1 MRRPSIARRI
11 ALIAAAAAAVTALV
25 SAAVPLVLL
34 GLRLTSADLRTAGNL
49 AAAMDDGITKERAE
63 RPTAEGAAREFLYE
77 LALDGVRRE
86 VWGPSGLIA
95 AKGPGDE
102 VGVGGGAADAE
113 PHREKG
119 RFIARRH
126 TATGLVVAVAVPGS
140 FSNALRREMGTA
152 LLLGVLPLSF
162 LSALISVRLTRRALA
177 PLETLAREVAARP
190 SSGPWKPL
198 EAISKDAEV
207 VRLADALN
215 EMGRRLTQALAAERE
230 FAAYAAHALRTPL
243 TRLVAQSHSG
253 MPPSG
258 GALETL
264 RRLVESLLVLVRTDV
279 SLQEAGS
286 ATNVA
291 DLLRH
296 VAVSRAGGGRA
307 FTVEAP
313 DEVFV
318 RGDEELL
325 VAAIEHLAEN
335 AVAYSTP
342 GLPIHLSASERGGI
356 VTVAIRDEGPG
367 VAPEDL
373 ERIFEPFVRGRG
385 AEVSTGSGLGLAL
398 VRRIAAGHGGS
409 ACAVPAGGGT
419 SFELRLPVWRPVRL
433 R

>member
-1 MRRPSIARRI
+1 MRRRPGIARRI

-34 GLRLTSADLRTAGNL
+34 GFRLTSADLHTAGNL
-49 AAAMDDGITKERAE
+49 AAAMDAGITQERAE
-63 RPTAEGAAREFLYE
+63 RLTVEDAAREFLDE
-77 LALDGVRRE
+77 LSLDGVRRE

-102 VGVGGGAADAE
+102 VGEGGGAADAE
-113 PHREKG
+113 PHRKKG
-119 RFIARRH
+119 RFIARRR
-126 TATGLVVAVAVPGS
+126 TETGLVVAVAVPDS
-140 FSNALRREMGTA
+140 FSTALRREMGTA
-152 LLLGVLPLSF
+152 LLLGVLPLSV

-177 PLETLAREVAARP
+177 PLETLAREVAARS

-207 VRLADALN
+207 VHLADALN

-243 TRLVAQSHSG
+243 TRLVAESHSG

-279 SLQEAGS
+279 GLQDAGS

-296 VAVSRAGGGRA
+296 VAVSRAGSGRA

-335 AVAYSTP
+335 AVAYSP
-342 GLPIHLSASERGGI
+342 QGSPVHLSAFERGGV
-356 VTVAIRDEGPG
+356 VTVTIRDEGPG

-398 VRRIAAGHGGS
+398 VRRIAAGHGGT

-419 SFELRLPVWRPVRL
+419 SFELRLPAWRPR
-433 R
+433 

>member
-1 MRRPSIARRI
+1 M
-11 ALIAAAAAAVTALV
+11 ALIAAAAAAVTALI

-34 GLRLTSADLRTAGNL
+34 GFRLTSSDLRAAGNL
-49 AAAMDDGITKERAE
+49 AAAMDEGIQHEHAE
-63 RPTAEGAAREFLYE
+63 QPTVEGAAREFLDE
-77 LALDGVRRE
+77 LSLDGVRRE

-102 VGVGGGAADAE
+102 VGVGRGAADAE

-119 RFIARRH
+119 RFIARRR
-126 TATGLVVAVAVPGS
+126 TATDLVVAVAVPGS
-140 FSNALRREMGTA
+140 FTSALRREMGTA
-152 LLLGVLPLSF
+152 FLLALLPLSV
-162 LSALISVRLTRRALA
+162 LSALISVRLTRRALK
-177 PLETLAREVAARP
+177 PLGALAREVAARP
-190 SSGPWKPL
+190 SGGPWKPL

-207 VRLADALN
+207 LRLADALN
-215 EMGRRLTQALAAERE
+215 EMGGRLTETLAAERE
-230 FAAYAAHALRTPL
+230 FAAFAAHALRTPL
-243 TRLVAQSHSG
+243 TRLVAESHSG
-253 MPPSG
+253 TPPSG

-279 SLQEAGS
+279 RLQEAGS

-296 VAVSRAGGGRA
+296 VAVSRAGSGRA

-335 AVAYSTP
+335 AVEHSTP
-342 GLPIHLSASERGGI
+342 GLPIHLSAAESAGI

-385 AEVSTGSGLGLAL
+385 TEISTGSGLGLAL
-398 VRRIAAGHGGS
+398 VRRIAAGHGGW
-409 ACAVPAGGGT
+409 ACAVPARGGT
-419 SFELRLPVWRPVRL
+419 SFELRLPVWRPR
-433 R
+433 